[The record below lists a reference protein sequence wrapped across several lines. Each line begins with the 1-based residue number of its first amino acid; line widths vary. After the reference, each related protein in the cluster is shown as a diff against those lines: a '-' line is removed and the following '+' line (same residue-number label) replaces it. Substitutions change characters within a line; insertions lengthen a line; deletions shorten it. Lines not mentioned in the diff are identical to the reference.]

1 MASVIFSANFGDE
14 AVLDVLRDSITNC
27 CCVNAWKGLEEE
39 VARLRENGL
48 RIGSILRTPPGYSKQ
63 ELSFAFQCWNTV
75 SDDPPYNLGNDLKTV
90 AGALFNRPLCVD
102 LRAIGLD

>member
-1 MASVIFSANFGDE
+1 MASVVFSANFGDE
-14 AVLDVLRDSITNC
+14 AVLDFLRDTVTNC
-27 CCVNAWKGLEEE
+27 CCVKAWKGLEEE

-63 ELSFAFQCWNTV
+63 ELSFSFQCWDV
-75 SDDPPYNLGNDLKTV
+75 CLKDLKKV
-90 AGALFNRPLCVD
+90 AKVLFNRQLCID